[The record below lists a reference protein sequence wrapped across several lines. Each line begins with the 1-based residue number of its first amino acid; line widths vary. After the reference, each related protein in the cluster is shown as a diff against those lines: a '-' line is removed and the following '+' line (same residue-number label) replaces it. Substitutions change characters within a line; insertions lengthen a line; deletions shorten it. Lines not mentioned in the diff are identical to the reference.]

1 MLHTNLIIMAGVIL
15 GSAFLQPARPTRS
28 AKRSSTTRRA
38 RSVPEFS
45 GKRSRSG
52 KALPAKLRRRLPGPG
67 ATPTPLPG
75 PAGLG
80 ANPTPL
86 PGPTSPGASATPLPG
101 PAPANPSM
109 PGGHAKRK
117 GPASTITPTV
127 PAHQDPDEF
136 VFVAPDRLG
145 HVMGPLRVES
155 GTINGWSRKGIS
167 VRGNDSVTLRVATP
181 PAGKVAYVRCGVTFG
196 FKHRW
201 KKAVLAATVGGVTKI
216 QPIPKTGGI
225 LEFEVFP
232 GGDSR
237 LATLRRDASTQ
248 ADKKLWWTIT
258 GCDRTVR

>member
-1 MLHTNLIIMAGVIL
+1 MINSNLIIMASVIL
-15 GSAFLQPARPTRS
+15 GSAFLQPARPKRPTKRSTETRS
-28 AKRSSTTRRA
+28 T

-52 KALPAKLRRRLPGPG
+52 RALPAKLRRRLP
-67 ATPTPLPG
+67 AV
-75 PAGLG
+75 G

-86 PGPTSPGASATPLPG
+86 PGPASLDASPGANPTPHPG
-101 PAPANPSM
+101 PASGSPSL
-109 PGGHAKRK
+109 PGTHAKPK
-117 GPASTITPTV
+117 GPTSTTTPTV
-127 PAHQDPDEF
+127 PGAQDPQEF

-155 GTINGWSRKGIS
+155 GTISSWSRKGIN
-167 VRGNDSVTLRVATP
+167 VRGDDSVTLRVASP

-201 KKAVLAATVGGVTKI
+201 AKTVLSAAVGGVKKA
-216 QPIPKTGGI
+216 QPFPKTGGI

-232 GGDSR
+232 GGESR
-237 LATLRRDASTQ
+237 LATLRRDPSAQ
-248 ADKKLWWTIT
+248 ADKRLWWTIT